1 VANHGQHINS
11 QLTFLQ
17 EFKYSKMQKIVLF
30 AISTSSTTGS
40 GAETGNGE
48 SSGMITEEVIQ
59 KTIDSLVRFNLK
71 SIDLIVTANL
81 A

>member
-1 VANHGQHINS
+1 
-11 QLTFLQ
+11 
-17 EFKYSKMQKIVLF
+17 MQKIVLF

-59 KTIDSLVRFNLK
+59 KTIDSLVRFK
-71 SIDLIVTANL
+71 F
-81 A
+81 